1 MTEEPGVLWSKG
13 SQTVRHD
20 LATEQQQQQQCFAG
34 YKLNLDLVTCE
45 AKELISIPFLIYL
58 ICIFCRIE
66 ENYAKEIFNWLKE

>member
-1 MTEEPGVLWSKG
+1 MTEEPGVLWSTG

-20 LATEQQQQQQCFAG
+20 LATEQQQQQQQQCFAG

-66 ENYAKEIFNWLKE
+66 ENYAKEIFN